1 MFSPFFQELDLTTFF
16 LLFLFLGSHSAV
28 LPFACQ
34 WPGCGKRFYRT
45 DQLTRHE
52 RTHTGEKRFVCFVC
66 SRAFSRSDHLNKHAK
81 RHTPEEMQNAAA
93 NGGPNSDKMPA
104 WASSMIPIP
113 PNLLQSWP
121 KFFEFDWAQ
130 CGNVRNLLPLRFYV
144 KLDLTILGS
153 EKLAFWP
160 FLSLRIFV
168 HF

>member
-1 MFSPFFQELDLTTFF
+1 MGPRQGGYIFCYLRLLCFPPFSRTRSNNIFSP
-16 LLFLFLGSHSAV
+16 FLFLGSHSAV

-113 PNLLQSWP
+113 PNLLQS
-121 KFFEFDWAQ
+121 
-130 CGNVRNLLPLRFYV
+130 
-144 KLDLTILGS
+144 
-153 EKLAFWP
+153 
-160 FLSLRIFV
+160 
-168 HF
+168 

>member
-1 MFSPFFQELDLTTFF
+1 MPQPSEKWGAKWGRGKGGIFFAICASYVLPFFQELGLTTFF
-16 LLFLFLGSHSAV
+16 SPFLFLGSHSAV

-113 PNLLQSWP
+113 PNLLQS
-121 KFFEFDWAQ
+121 
-130 CGNVRNLLPLRFYV
+130 
-144 KLDLTILGS
+144 
-153 EKLAFWP
+153 
-160 FLSLRIFV
+160 
-168 HF
+168 